1 MSCNKYCLYYYRIEK
16 RAKYS
21 RRRTHD
27 EDADIDFI
35 NERNAKFNK
44 KLERFYGT
52 YTAEI
57 KQNLERGTAV
67 WCVCIFMENSF
78 HCIACRLGNIQGIPP
93 HINWAKARQNKQYDL
108 WAQQRLISAWA
119 FAQSDQSSLY
129 ALRIAKDLWLLYVDS
144 EDSDQTGQMPRLIQ
158 VFAGCTG
165 HFVCFVM
172 LRLILSVTKQGQNA
186 LWSTASVFICC

>member
-1 MSCNKYCLYYYRIEK
+1 MKSPWSNLVNLRLFCAICVGLSYRSKTISVQYCHCNYRIEK

-67 WCVCIFMENSF
+67 
-78 HCIACRLGNIQGIPP
+78 
-93 HINWAKARQNKQYDL
+93 
-108 WAQQRLISAWA
+108 
-119 FAQSDQSSLY
+119 
-129 ALRIAKDLWLLYVDS
+129 
-144 EDSDQTGQMPRLIQ
+144 
-158 VFAGCTG
+158 
-165 HFVCFVM
+165 
-172 LRLILSVTKQGQNA
+172 
-186 LWSTASVFICC
+186 